1 MICLLY
7 IIQMKIFSVTY
18 LFKPTLFSMDVFRA
32 LTSNAIDT
40 GLGNNEVTYLLV
52 LNIITSYLQAG
63 LPSGSSLFLGVF
75 ITLVPKVG

>member
-1 MICLLY
+1 
-7 IIQMKIFSVTY
+7 
-18 LFKPTLFSMDVFRA
+18 MDVFRA

-40 GLGNNEVTYLLV
+40 GLGNNEVTFNMV